1 MKKRGISTLE
11 IHRILEDNGVTVP
24 QRTLHYQL
32 EKGILEEKNKLA
44 ADVVD
49 FMIEEYD
56 KSLLKV
62 RRLFGNEV
70 VPN

>member
-11 IHRILEDNGVTVP
+11 IHRILEGNGVIVP

-44 ADVVD
+44 AGVVD
-49 FMIEEYD
+49 FMIKEYD

-62 RRLFGNEV
+62 KVLFGNEGV
-70 VPN
+70 SN